1 MKIKKLT
8 KSFLVIGILLYVSI
22 TFINQ
27 QKSLNTYNREQL
39 ALKEKIEEQE
49 EYHASLLV
57 TKENIS
63 SPEYIEQLAREK
75 LDMYLP
81 NERVY
86 IDVNK

>member
-1 MKIKKLT
+1 MKIKRLMKKLLL
-8 KSFLVIGILLYVSI
+8 FGILLYVSI

-27 QKSLNTYNREQL
+27 QKSLNAYQREQV
-39 ALKEKIEEQE
+39 ALKEKIESQKEYQE
-49 EYHASLLV
+49 SLLA
-57 TKENIS
+57 TKKNIT

-86 IDVNK
+86 IDISQ